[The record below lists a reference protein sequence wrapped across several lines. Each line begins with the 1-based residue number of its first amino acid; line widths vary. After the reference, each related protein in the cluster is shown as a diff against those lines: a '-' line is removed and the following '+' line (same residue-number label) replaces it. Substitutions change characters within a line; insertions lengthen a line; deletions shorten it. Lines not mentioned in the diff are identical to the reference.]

1 LNLKRNHPLRFLAS
15 NAWLR
20 AGGLVVLVGAMGCL
34 FYPWIENFFAF
45 CPDRSFEAT
54 PAHWGLAAED
64 VYFES
69 ADGTRLHGWFFPGPH
84 KAPMILFSH
93 GNGGNVSH
101 RLENVGLLLDR
112 GLRVFIYDYRGYG
125 KSSGRPSEDGIYQ
138 DAVAAYDYL
147 VSHKQISPSHIISFG
162 RSLGACAAIEVAR
175 KRKIRSLI
183 IESAFTSTKEMAK
196 QMLVFRLLSP
206 CLPTHFNNLG
216 KIREV
221 HVPKLMIHGDADEVV
236 PFSMGERLYA
246 AAPDPKRFYSIPGAG
261 HNDTYMVGGNAYFDA
276 FERFARDSSL

>member
-1 LNLKRNHPLRFLAS
+1 MLIFL
-15 NAWLR
+15 L
-20 AGGLVVLVGAMGCL
+20 GAMGCL

-54 PAHWGLAAED
+54 PAQWGLTAED
-64 VYFES
+64 VYFEA
-69 ADGTRLHGWFFPGPH
+69 ADGTRLHGWFFPGPPQ
-84 KAPMILFSH
+84 APMILFSH
-93 GNGGNVSH
+93 GNGGNISH

-125 KSSGRPSEDGIYQ
+125 RSSGRPSEDGIYQ

-147 VSHKQISPSHIISFG
+147 VSQKQISPCHIISFG

-175 KRKIRSLI
+175 KRQIRSLI
-183 IESAFTSTKEMAK
+183 IESAFTSTKEMAR

-216 KIREV
+216 KIQKV
-221 HVPKLMIHGDADEVV
+221 DLPKLIVHGDADEVV
-236 PFSMGERLYA
+236 PFSMGQRLYA
-246 AAPDPKRFYSIPGAG
+246 AAPDPKCFYPIPGAG
-261 HNDTYMVGGNAYFDA
+261 HNDTYRVGGSAYLDA
-276 FERFARDSSL
+276 VGRFARDSSL